1 MLDFEARPFE
11 DEHKPRKQRAL
22 AKVIKEKF
30 GSDGHNKIEIKTCQ
44 ALFDAVMKQVRVW
57 SSKHADIII
66 QLTNK
71 QKSFRIENQRLI
83 QKKAHLIRE
92 KLAK

>member
-30 GSDGHNKIEIKTCQ
+30 GQMVTI
-44 ALFDAVMKQVRVW
+44 
-57 SSKHADIII
+57 
-66 QLTNK
+66 
-71 QKSFRIENQRLI
+71 RL
-83 QKKAHLIRE
+83 R
-92 KLAK
+92 